1 MKERLICFVL
11 GLVFGTFPTGY
22 LYASL
27 KGVNIRKMGSGNVGS
42 TNMLRSMGPKAGA
55 VTLVGDMLKTF
66 IPLWITSAVFRNQ
79 TDIRYVLAIWTGVG
93 AMLGHCYS
101 PFLGF
106 NGGKGV
112 ACFGANAIYS
122 GPVNFFVLLA
132 VFLASCIFT
141 GYVSVGSL
149 LVGLGFL
156 VLNVIT
162 VLTGRPAGWGKHL
175 TFAPG
180 YGIEIILLSAVML
193 AIIVHRHKA
202 NIERL
207 LSGTENKFTFGKKE
221 GKDRAPE
228 RPF

>member
-1 MKERLICFVL
+1 MERIISLVIGYAFGLIQTSYIIGRIKGIDIRTKGSGNAGTTNTLRVL
-11 GLVFGTFPTGY
+11 GL
-22 LYASL
+22 
-27 KGVNIRKMGSGNVGS
+27 
-42 TNMLRSMGPKAGA
+42 KAGIITLA
-55 VTLVGDMLKTF
+55 VDILKC
-66 IPLWITSAVFRNQ
+66 IAAAVVVRAIYRS
-79 TDIRYVLAIWTGVG
+79 TGLAVLYGVYACAG
-93 AMLGHCYS
+93 TVLGHDF
-101 PFLGF
+101 PFYLGF
-106 NGGKGV
+106 KGGKGV

-180 YGIEIILLSAVML
+180 CGIEIILLSTVML